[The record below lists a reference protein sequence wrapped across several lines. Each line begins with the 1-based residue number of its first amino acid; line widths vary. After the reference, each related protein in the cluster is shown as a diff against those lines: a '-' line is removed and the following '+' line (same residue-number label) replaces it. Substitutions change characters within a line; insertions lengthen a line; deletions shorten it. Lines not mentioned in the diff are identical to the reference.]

1 MQILRHLYTYICT
14 HISCIFDI
22 IPVLKNDPVSL
33 PQMVLPNTY
42 VNIFGTLMPKKTQNN
57 ITKKNNLLVY

>member
-1 MQILRHLYTYICT
+1 MYICI
-14 HISCIFDI
+14 HISCIFDT

-33 PQMVLPNTY
+33 PQMVLPNTC
-42 VNIFGTLMPKKTQNN
+42 VNIFSTLMPKKTQNN